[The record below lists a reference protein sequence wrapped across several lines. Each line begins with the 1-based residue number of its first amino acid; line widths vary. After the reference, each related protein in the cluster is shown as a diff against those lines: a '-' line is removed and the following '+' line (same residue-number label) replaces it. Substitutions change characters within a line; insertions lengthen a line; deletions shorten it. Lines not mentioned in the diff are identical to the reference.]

1 MRGLQALIF
10 DVDGTLADTE
20 ELHRE
25 AFNTAFRSFDLPW
38 NWDAALY
45 GRLLQV
51 TGGKER
57 IARYID
63 ELPILESERARL
75 KGRVPDLHAAKTRF
89 YRQLIG
95 LGRVRPR
102 AGVRRLMLEALEA
115 GVRLGIAS
123 TTSPEN
129 VEPLIRAA
137 FGQATLS
144 WFATIAT
151 GDIVQHK
158 KPAPDIYNVAVA
170 ELTVPASGAVA
181 VEDSAIGVESAK
193 RAGLFAVAVPC
204 RWTRTQDFSSADLVL
219 DSLGEPDHPLD
230 EASARRLGARY
241 LSLEH
246 LAALHGASL
255 SDRRRGDGRST

>member
-1 MRGLQALIF
+1 MQALIF

-25 AFNTAFRSFDLPW
+25 AFNAAFSSFGLHW
-38 NWDAALY
+38 HWDAALY
-45 GRLLQV
+45 GKLLEV

-63 ELPILESERARL
+63 ELAVLEPERTRL
-75 KGRVPDLHAAKTRF
+75 KCQVPELHAAKTRC
-89 YRQLIG
+89 YRELIG
-95 LGRVRPR
+95 LGPVSPR

-115 GVRLGIAS
+115 GVRIGIAS

-137 FGQATLS
+137 FGQACLS
-144 WFATIAT
+144 WFTTIAT
-151 GDIVQHK
+151 GDVVQHK
-158 KPAPDIYNVAVA
+158 KPAPDIYNVVLAALAVS
-170 ELTVPASGAVA
+170 ASGAIA
-181 VEDSAIGVESAK
+181 VEDSSMGVESAK

-219 DSLGEPDHPLD
+219 DSLGEPDQPLD
-230 EASARRLGARY
+230 EASAERLGARY

-246 LAALHGASL
+246 LAALHAASQ
-255 SDRRRGDGRST
+255 SQRRGGNGRSA